1 MDNYSPELDVV
12 FGALSDPTR
21 RQTIATLCRTPMS
34 VADLGKSSS
43 MTLPAFMKHIR
54 VLERSDLIR
63 TQKVGRVR
71 TCVLNRERLAV
82 ADEWLREQQA
92 IWEGRTDRLERFLS
106 GEEEL

>member
-1 MDNYSPELDVV
+1 MENYSPSLDAV

-21 RQTIATLCRTPMS
+21 RQTIATLGRAPMS

-54 VLERSDLIR
+54 VLELSDLIR
-63 TQKVGRVR
+63 THKVGRVR

-82 ADEWLREQQA
+82 ADEWLQEQKE
-92 IWEGRTDRLERFLS
+92 IWEGRTDRLERFLMN
-106 GEEEL
+106 EEEL